1 VADRDK
7 KLVDVLGRYDLII
20 NDEAQDM
27 GSNLEIRL
35 IMQSKTTPVVLIG
48 PISQQFQINDF
59 NCDKRSPCKFAIE
72 APHPAMPEQIEWYST
87 YRLCPLTVS
96 LLEHISGIKMLLKRT
111 DRSVIRWQTKI
122 TEPNTL
128 VMTRSNENAVNI
140 VTQYQKT
147 NLRVMSGVRI
157 ASMLKAA
164 SLSLGQHGKAKLAKK
179 LKNDGQLG
187 AIVKILTERD
197 ISINELKDTPTFCVS
212 TLHNLKG

>member
-1 VADRDK
+1 
-7 KLVDVLGRYDLII
+7 
-20 NDEAQDM
+20 
-27 GSNLEIRL
+27 
-35 IMQSKTTPVVLIG
+35 
-48 PISQQFQINDF
+48 
-59 NCDKRSPCKFAIE
+59 
-72 APHPAMPEQIEWYST
+72 MPEQIEWYST

-212 TLHNLKG
+212 TLHNLKGWVRCYRRASRCLGGRKEGDTGKLCRQNS